1 MGKDIKRRAM
11 SKRLAVLLA
20 SVVVVNQVTSVIPVN
35 ATGNNVNDIQSGSAV
50 VLNDEVYTLNFDET
64 DKGQP
69 NWHDIQGYKK
79 VHYQKCTKT
88 SLKIC

>member
-35 ATGNNVNDIQSGSAV
+35 ATGNNVNDI
-50 VLNDEVYTLNFDET
+50 
-64 DKGQP
+64 
-69 NWHDIQGYKK
+69 
-79 VHYQKCTKT
+79 
-88 SLKIC
+88 